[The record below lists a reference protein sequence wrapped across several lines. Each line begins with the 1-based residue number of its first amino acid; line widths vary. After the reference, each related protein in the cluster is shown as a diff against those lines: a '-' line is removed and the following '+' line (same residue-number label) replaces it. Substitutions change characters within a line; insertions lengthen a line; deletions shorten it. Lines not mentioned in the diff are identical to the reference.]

1 LGFASKAGKQIS
13 SYQKA
18 FKQKTSFLD
27 PILNPILNP
36 IEDFVNSPASL
47 VVGGGGFGA
56 QLPKVLGGM
65 NAARVAGATNLVE
78 EGVNAAN
85 SIKPAAG
92 LKPAYV
98 PSYASGG
105 IEKISHFLPQS
116 TVMGYIENAPQAN
129 GGVTI
134 PDPVTTLTRNVRT
147 AAGGGM
153 KDLELYNTDSLNYFR
168 NMSSTVMT
176 NAADGGVFDMFNK
189 PKGLSIKGA
198 QAGFT
203 GMGKSGFDAIM
214 GGDKF
219 KLGSFK
225 PQILGRG
232 AYSAPTAKG
241 AQRYAGSQGS
251 LGGRQTPGGVVK
263 SIVPGGARRINFL
276 EPQAAVKPTTF
287 DKGKILADKLLG
299 GTYSKSPLANKL
311 RNQLLS
317 GSASVGKDVLKIG
330 KLGGKLLGAAGP
342 ILDLAFP
349 EPTAQYDQI
358 SGPNSFRNNP
368 AYQKLETTQGNL
380 TSKTN
385 NTPTVVP
392 LPPEYIKIPG
402 RKSNKEKDMSTLAPP
417 PGVKDMPSSI
427 FRKDIGVYK

>member
-1 LGFASKAGKQIS
+1 MGDTFAGKALS
-13 SYQKA
+13 GLTGDVKNA
-18 FKQKTSFLD
+18 FDFNK
-27 PILNPILNP
+27 NPITLPSTEQIYN
-36 IEDFVNSPASL
+36 AS
-47 VVGGGGFGA
+47 V
-56 QLPKVLGGM
+56 P
-65 NAARVAGATNLVE
+65 VAGAAASVGGQILRGAASGVGTALQIGGALAGVDGYRASGGLINYARGGLV
-78 EGVNAAN
+78 
-85 SIKPAAG
+85 KPYGA
-92 LKPAYV
+92 
-98 PSYASGG
+98 GG